1 MTPKENISI
10 NGGLMT
16 EYKYTVFYEPAEE
29 GGYLVSVPAMPEICT
44 EGDTLEEARV
54 MAEDAIRL
62 VIESSIKRGES
73 IPEDVV
79 IDQEP
84 IKEQLA
90 VNFAV

>member
-1 MTPKENISI
+1 
-10 NGGLMT
+10 MT

-44 EGDTLEEARV
+44 EGDTLEEARA

-62 VIESSIKRGES
+62 VIESSLKRGET

-79 IDQEP
+79 IDLEP
-84 IKEQLA
+84 IKEHLA

>member
-1 MTPKENISI
+1 MTPKENIMI

-16 EYKYTVFYEPAEE
+16 EYKFTVFYEPAEE
-29 GGYLVSVPAMPEICT
+29 GGYLVSVPSMPEICT
-44 EGDTLEEARV
+44 EGDTLEEARA

-62 VIESSIKRGES
+62 VIESNIKRNEP

-84 IKEQLA
+84 IKEQVA
-90 VNFAV
+90 VKFAA

>member
-1 MTPKENISI
+1 MTPRENITI
-10 NGGLMT
+10 NGGLMI

-29 GGYLVSVPAMPEICT
+29 GGYLVSVPSMPEICT
-44 EGDTLEEARV
+44 EGDTLEEARA

-62 VIESSIKRGES
+62 VIESNIKRGES

-84 IKEQLA
+84 IKEQVA
-90 VNFAV
+90 VKFAA

>member
-1 MTPKENISI
+1 MTPKESITI

-29 GGYLVSVPAMPEICT
+29 GGYLVSVPSMPEICT
-44 EGDTLEEARV
+44 EGDTLEEARA

-62 VIESSIKRGES
+62 VIESNIKRNEP

-84 IKEQLA
+84 IKEQVA
-90 VNFAV
+90 VKFAA